1 MANNCQ
7 NIGKSELNKENK
19 LGNLEPI
26 CALVEGNVT
35 LTGGRNYDS
44 LTLIRGAIA
53 TACSNNSI
61 SGFAKM
67 TEGLPS
73 HTTCLK
79 KLHGLNMEELTLNT
93 PKMLLKAGKGILKKG
108 QEYDFAI
115 DITLIPYYGKKDKKN
130 PKSPIVGGKRK
141 ASTNY
146 FVGYLTFS
154 VVNMDKHLILQVIPL
169 FRDSTNL
176 TAIKNCVDLIYGYG
190 FKIKSLMLDREF
202 YSAEIFSYL
211 KESEI
216 PHIVPVKKNSDEL
229 KRQLKGKKSK
239 SFEYV
244 INAKSK
250 NKLKCKVKIVDRVI
264 YMKGKKGKKGAL
276 HRAFVVY
283 KINTSPQSISER
295 YRHRFAIESTY
306 VINNKFKVRTSTKD
320 HVVRFF
326 YYLIACIIQNFWVLT
341 KWKRFA
347 KIQRGPKVID
357 RDKFPLNHYLAI
369 IFEESMTHFRILRI
383 DEIAIS

>member
-1 MANNCQ
+1 
-7 NIGKSELNKENK
+7 
-19 LGNLEPI
+19 
-26 CALVEGNVT
+26 
-35 LTGGRNYDS
+35 
-44 LTLIRGAIA
+44 
-53 TACSNNSI
+53 
-61 SGFAKM
+61 
-67 TEGLPS
+67 
-73 HTTCLK
+73 
-79 KLHGLNMEELTLNT
+79 
-93 PKMLLKAGKGILKKG
+93 
-108 QEYDFAI
+108 
-115 DITLIPYYGKKDKKN
+115 
-130 PKSPIVGGKRK
+130 
-141 ASTNY
+141 
-146 FVGYLTFS
+146 
-154 VVNMDKHLILQVIPL
+154 MDKHLILQVIPL

-283 KINTSPQSISER
+283 KINTSPNQLVSD
-295 YRHRFAIESTY
+295 T
-306 VINNKFKVRTSTKD
+306 
-320 HVVRFF
+320 
-326 YYLIACIIQNFWVLT
+326 
-341 KWKRFA
+341 
-347 KIQRGPKVID
+347 GID
-357 RDKFPLNHYLAI
+357 LPLNQHMSLI
-369 IFEESMTHFRILRI
+369 INSK
-383 DEIAIS
+383 

>member
-1 MANNCQ
+1 MANDCQ
-7 NIGKSELNKENK
+7 NMAETRLNVRIK

-26 CALVEGNVT
+26 CALVGRYVT
-35 LTGGRNYDS
+35 LTGGRNYDVP
-44 LTLIRGAIA
+44 TLIRGTIA

-79 KLHGLNMEELTLNT
+79 SLHSLDQDELTVNT
-93 PKMLLKAGKGILKKG
+93 PKMLLEAGKGILKKG
-108 QEYDFAI
+108 QKYDFAI
-115 DITLIPYYGKKDKKN
+115 DITQIPYYGKKDKKD
-130 PKSPIVGGKRK
+130 PKSPIIGGKRK

-146 FVGYLTFS
+146 FVGYLTCS
-154 VVNMDKHLILQVIPL
+154 VVNKDKHIIVQVIPL

-176 TAIKNCVDLIYGYG
+176 IAIKNCVDLIYGYG

-202 YSAEIFSYL
+202 YSAEIFNYL
-211 KESEI
+211 QESNI

-229 KRQLKGKKSK
+229 KKKLKGKKSK
-239 SFEYV
+239 SFNYI
-244 INAKSK
+244 INSKSK
-250 NKLKCKVKIVDRVI
+250 NKPKSEVKIVDCVF
-264 YMKGKKGKKGAL
+264 YLKGKKGKNGAI
-276 HRAFVVY
+276 HHAFVVHN
-283 KINTSPQSISER
+283 INSSPHSISER

-306 VINNKFKVRTSTKD
+306 VLNNKLKVRTSTKD
-320 HVVRFF
+320 PVVRFY

-369 IFEESMTHFRILRI
+369 IFEESMTNFRILRI